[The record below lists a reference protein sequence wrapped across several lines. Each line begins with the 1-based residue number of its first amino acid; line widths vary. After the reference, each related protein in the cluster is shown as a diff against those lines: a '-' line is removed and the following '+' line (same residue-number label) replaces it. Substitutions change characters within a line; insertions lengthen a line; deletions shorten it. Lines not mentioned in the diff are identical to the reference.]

1 MISVSLA
8 SHRFESGPSYH
19 YNASDAGQ
27 LVDTMFNPEPT
38 TRYVN
43 MLPGVNA
50 TDEEVQQVAAA
61 GLVRLAVSEPE
72 YKFVPEASRVL
83 LDVCRGQTET
93 ISKDIFKD
101 RHSWDD
107 RYELRGDL
115 SNAMLDSAS
124 VLATRKND
132 AAETAGIIGAEVDV
146 DEGVFIIGLANGG
159 IISAARTFLQLG
171 KGDHELSFVRYS
183 RNKSQDKKPNMYPY
197 PESRKDSLR
206 RAAEGRHVVIHDE
219 DHASGVTLSTAVD
232 YFAGLFGRA
241 VIGIAPVEVDRRITY
256 KPFVIKSE

>member
-1 MISVSLA
+1 
-8 SHRFESGPSYH
+8 
-19 YNASDAGQ
+19 
-27 LVDTMFNPEPT
+27 
-38 TRYVN
+38 
-43 MLPGVNA
+43 
-50 TDEEVQQVAAA
+50 
-61 GLVRLAVSEPE
+61 
-72 YKFVPEASRVL
+72 
-83 LDVCRGQTET
+83 
-93 ISKDIFKD
+93 
-101 RHSWDD
+101 
-107 RYELRGDL
+107 LRGDL

-206 RAAEGRHVVIHDE
+206 RAAEGRHVVIYDE